1 MPRRTFAECIAQ
13 WNLLKQGLD
22 ANAAD
27 LTFLE
32 AECGQFTTLLAN
44 VGTLDARQEALK
56 AQLQQVTQQL
66 QTKLGETE
74 TLETRLR
81 ASLRGKYGL
90 KNEKLEE
97 FGIKPSRRRTVTKPV
112 G

>member
-22 ANAAD
+22 ANAAG

-32 AECGQFTTLLAN
+32 AERGQLTTLLAN

-56 AQLQQVTQQL
+56 A
-66 QTKLGETE
+66 
-74 TLETRLR
+74 
-81 ASLRGKYGL
+81 
-90 KNEKLEE
+90 
-97 FGIKPSRRRTVTKPV
+97 
-112 G
+112 